1 MDALLQLFRKALLP
15 ATNGIMLRVVYVC
28 LSVCLGACERS
39 VNGAENGAKQAES
52 RVERSG

>member
-39 VNGAENGAKQAES
+39 VNGAENGAKRAES